1 MVTSRT
7 VGQMVR
13 SIGWIQRA
21 YASVRFN
28 IANRKHFEQALATS
42 ERRFRDLT
50 ELASDFFWEQNADL
64 RFTLIRP
71 SADRPAPSSMI
82 GKRLWECSIKSDANQ
97 MRRYRRQA
105 EAHVAFS
112 NLEFGHFDEGG
123 ASDGQWF
130 SLSGKPL
137 LDSNGKFCGYQ
148 GVGRCVTDK
157 MAAEETLRQRESE
170 LRMRNSSFNVAV
182 SNMRQALLAFNSS
195 GKLDFANDRYSEMYG
210 LKPEMLQPGCT
221 PRELLELRKSAG
233 TFPGDIEEWMRDLQ
247 SAIAE
252 GKTLNRLVELPN
264 GRTIAVLD
272 SPIPGG
278 GWVSTHEDITERRRI
293 ERRLKHMT
301 RHDSLTGLPNRLLLR
316 EQLEQA
322 LVGGSVRMGVA
333 IFVLNI
339 HRFKQVNETFG
350 RAVGDELLRRV
361 AGRLRNCVRDS
372 DIVARLDGDEF
383 AVTQV
388 ATDMPSD
395 ATMLA
400 RRICDV
406 IDAPF
411 SLGGQEINVGVRIG
425 IALVPNDGS
434 TPDQLVKNAE
444 IALDRARAEAVSTYR
459 FFDQEI
465 DNIVTAKRRME
476 LELRSV
482 LLNGELDVV
491 YQPFVNLT
499 RDEVVGVEALVR
511 WHHPVRGVISPSEF
525 IPIAEETGLIV
536 PIGEWVLRKA
546 CADAARWPAHTTIA
560 VNISVAQIK
569 DRRLVDTVTSALAAS
584 GLPPERLELEITE
597 SVLLE
602 SNRSTLSVLSRL
614 RSIGIRIA
622 LDDFGTGYSS
632 LSSVQSLSFDKI
644 KIDRSFVTDLCRS
657 RESQAIVRAMAG
669 LGRSLD
675 ITTTAEGV
683 ETPEQLEMVRTE
695 LCTEMQGFFFS
706 VPRSAAEIS
715 RLFAKPETLA
725 DKVREAS
732 GARGVVLPLTH
743 SGARSR
749 TDKRGEW
756 NK

>member
-1 MVTSRT
+1 MLPGCSP
-7 VGQMVR
+7 
-13 SIGWIQRA
+13 
-21 YASVRFN
+21 
-28 IANRKHFEQALATS
+28 
-42 ERRFRDLT
+42 RDL
-50 ELASDFFWEQNADL
+50 
-64 RFTLIRP
+64 
-71 SADRPAPSSMI
+71 
-82 GKRLWECSIKSDANQ
+82 
-97 MRRYRRQA
+97 
-105 EAHVAFS
+105 
-112 NLEFGHFDEGG
+112 
-123 ASDGQWF
+123 
-130 SLSGKPL
+130 
-137 LDSNGKFCGYQ
+137 
-148 GVGRCVTDK
+148 
-157 MAAEETLRQRESE
+157 
-170 LRMRNSSFNVAV
+170 
-182 SNMRQALLAFNSS
+182 
-195 GKLDFANDRYSEMYG
+195 
-210 LKPEMLQPGCT
+210 LQ
-221 PRELLELRKSAG
+221 LRKSAG
-233 TFPGDIEEWMRDLQ
+233 TFPGDIEAWMRNLQ
-247 SAIAE
+247 SAIAK
-252 GKTLNRLVELPN
+252 GKALNRLVELPN

-301 RHDSLTGLPNRLLLR
+301 SHDSLTGLPNRLRMR

-322 LVGGSVRMGVA
+322 LVGGSERMGVA

-361 AGRLRNCVRDS
+361 AGRLRNCVRES

-383 AVTQV
+383 AVTLV

-395 ATMLA
+395 ATVLA

-411 SLGGQEINVGVRIG
+411 SLGGQEINIGVRIG

-444 IALDRARAEAVSTYR
+444 IALDRARAEAVSAYR

-476 LELRSV
+476 FDLRSA
-482 LLNGELDVV
+482 LFRDELYVE
-491 YQPFVNLT
+491 YQPFVNLK

-546 CADAARWPAHTTIA
+546 CADAAGWPAHTTIA
-560 VNISVAQIK
+560 VNISAAQI
-569 DRRLVDTVTSALAAS
+569 RNPRLVETVTSALAAA

-597 SVLLE
+597 SVLLQR
-602 SNRSTLSVLSRL
+602 NRSTLSVLSRL
-614 RSIGIRIA
+614 RSIGIRLA

-632 LSSVQSLSFDKI
+632 LSSVQSVAFDKI
-644 KIDRSFVTDLCRS
+644 KIDRSFVTDLCQSKES
-657 RESQAIVRAMAG
+657 RAIVRAMAG

-675 ITTTAEGV
+675 IATTAEGV
-683 ETPEQLEMVRTE
+683 ETVEQLEMVRTE
-695 LCTEMQGFFFS
+695 LCTEMQGYFFS

-725 DKVREAS
+725 DKVRDAS
-732 GARGVVLPLTH
+732 GSRGVVLPLT
-743 SGARSR
+743 SGGTRNR